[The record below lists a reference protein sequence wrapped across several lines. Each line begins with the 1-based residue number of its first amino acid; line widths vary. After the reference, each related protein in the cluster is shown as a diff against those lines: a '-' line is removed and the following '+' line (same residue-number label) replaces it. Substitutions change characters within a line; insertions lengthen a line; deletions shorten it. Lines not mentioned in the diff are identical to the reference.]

1 MKHIPVAPPNFH
13 AVLRYCA
20 AALLSLGLAV
30 APAAP
35 VRADAAQAMRD
46 AQVAADAKDWGR
58 ALALAPPG
66 VGRDVIAWQW
76 LRAGE
81 GFLGDYESFLKR
93 RPDWPGLSWL
103 HQKGEAAV
111 MRSSTPS
118 RVIDYFAK
126 DAPSTAGGAIALVRA
141 LAAVGQKD
149 RAADAAR
156 KAWIGLRFEAAEEDE
171 LLALQGAA
179 LAKVHEARLD
189 ALLWAGRSD
198 EAQRMLPRVSA
209 GWQALAKARIALRA
223 MSGGENALIAA
234 VPRALADNAGLA
246 YERFVWR
253 MRKGL
258 TDGAMELI
266 LARSGSAASLERPDA
281 WARRRT
287 ALARDLLS
295 NGRAK
300 EAYQVAAGHF
310 LTSGGDYAE
319 LEFLAGFI
327 ALRKMGEAERARGHF
342 QRLELGVNT
351 GISLSRAHY
360 WEGRAEEALGRYDA
374 AKRAFEEGAKHQT
387 AYYGLLSAEKL
398 GRSLDPSLLSDARPA
413 DWRGAAF
420 AKSSV
425 LEAGRLLLASG
436 DRSLGKRFVLQVA
449 EGLNET
455 ELAQLA
461 DMALEMGE
469 PHVAVLIGKQAAGR
483 GVILPGPYFPVVGM
497 VPDGLPVSRALALSI
512 ARRESEF
519 DPVVVSPAGARGLMQ
534 VMPGTAKLMAAKT
547 GQDYALARLTDDPA
561 YNVGLGSA
569 YLAGLVEEF
578 GPAVALIA
586 SGYNA
591 GPGRPRHWIEAF
603 GDPRQANTDVVDWVE
618 TIPFDETR
626 TYVMRVVESLVIY
639 RARLRGTVGP
649 VNVTSEL
656 TGR

>member
-1 MKHIPVAPPNFH
+1 MMKNTPLRRFAGT
-13 AVLRYCA
+13 VLRGLSSA
-20 AALLSLGLAV
+20 VVMAALMAGLP
-30 APAAP
+30 PAAH
-35 VRADAAQAMRD
+35 ADAAQDLRA
-46 AQVAADAKDWGR
+46 AQQAADAKDWAR
-58 ALALAPPG
+58 ALSLAPKG
-66 VGRDVIAWQW
+66 VGRDVIEWQW

-93 RPDWPGLSWL
+93 RADWPGLPWL
-103 HQKGEAAV
+103 HQKGETAV
-111 MRSSTPS
+111 MRSTSPD
-118 RVIDYFAK
+118 RIIAYFEK
-126 DAPSTAGGAIALVRA
+126 DAPSTAGGAIALVQA
-141 LAAVGQKD
+141 LTTAGARD
-149 RAADAAR
+149 RAATEAQ
-156 KAWIGLRFEAAEEDE
+156 KAWVSLRFDAGEEEA

-189 ALLWAGRSD
+189 TLLWDDRTA
-198 EAQRMLPRVSA
+198 EARRMLPRVSA
-209 GWQALAKARIALRA
+209 GWRALAEARMALRD
-223 MSGGENALIAA
+223 MSGGENARIAA
-234 VPRALADNAGLA
+234 VPQALANDPGMA
-246 YERFVWR
+246 YDRFAWR

-258 TDGAMELI
+258 TDGALEMI
-266 LARSGSAASLERPDA
+266 LARSASAALLGRPEE

-287 ALARDLLS
+287 ALARDLLAD
-295 NGRAK
+295 GRAR

-310 LTSGGDYAE
+310 LTAGGDYAE

-327 ALRKMGEAERARGHF
+327 ALRKLNKAEVARGHF
-342 QRLELGVNT
+342 RHLEEGVST

-374 AKRAFEEGAKHQT
+374 AKRSFEEGAKHQT

-398 GRSLDPSLLSDARPA
+398 GLALDKALLSDARSA
-413 DWRGAAF
+413 GWRGAGF

-436 DRSLGKRFVLQVA
+436 DRSQGKRFLLHLA
-449 EGLNET
+449 ESLTET

-483 GVILPGPYFPVVGM
+483 GVILPAAYFPVVGL

-519 DPVVVSPAGARGLMQ
+519 DPVVISPAGARGLMQ
-534 VMPGTAKLMAAKT
+534 VMPGTAKLMATKT
-547 GQDYALARLTDDPA
+547 GQDYALSRLTGDPA
-561 YNVGLGSA
+561 YNVSLGAA

-591 GPGRPRHWIEAF
+591 GPGRPRRWIEQF
-603 GDPRQANTDVVDWVE
+603 GDPRQAGTDVVDWVE
-618 TIPFDETR
+618 TIPFSETR

-639 RARLRGTVGP
+639 RARLRGAVGP
-649 VNVTSEL
+649 VNVSSEL